1 MGSDAL
7 DIHTLMGLGPMAP
20 VANPYPLYK
29 RLRDDSP
36 VLEPTHTLD
45 TAVAG
50 NHRTVLVTR
59 YADVKACLADNETFG
74 SDIVNRTMG
83 LVMGPTIVGMNG
95 REHLKH
101 RTLITPSMTPRV
113 LKSDNLPQGI
123 EGIAHEYIDRF
134 VDAGSVDLHEA
145 FFFHFPLTVF
155 VSVLGLPAEDVDAV
169 HHTACDLCL
178 ITSDPEKGLA
188 ASEKLLEYF
197 TPIVEERRNNPSD
210 DILSKLIRAEVDG
223 ENLSDF
229 EIISFLRLLVLAG
242 AETTNHLLGSCFYQL
257 IRDRELMEQVRADR
271 GLVPTLIGETMR
283 WESPISTVVREALVD
298 TEIGGVEIE
307 KGVAVNLH
315 IGSAN
320 RDERKFEA
328 PDEFRLHRADN
339 DHISFGFGPHY
350 CAGSHLAKLEAEIGI
365 NTLLDRL
372 DDITPVA
379 GEPSD
384 IIGFAFRG
392 PDRVPVTFRKI
403 A

>member
-1 MGSDAL
+1 MGTDAL

-29 RLRDDSP
+29 RLRDESP
-36 VLEPTHTLD
+36 VLETSHTMD

-59 YADVKACLADNETFG
+59 YEDVKAVLGDNETFG

-113 LKSDNLPQGI
+113 LKGDNLPSGI
-123 EGIAHEYIDRF
+123 EDIAHEYIDRF
-134 VDAGSVDLHEA
+134 IDRGTADLHEE

-155 VSVLGLPAEDVDAV
+155 VSVLGLPAEDVDSV
-169 HHTACDLCL
+169 HRTACDLCL
-178 ITSDPEKGLA
+178 IASDPERGVI
-188 ASEKLLEYF
+188 ASEKLVEYL
-197 TPIVEERRNNPSD
+197 TPILQERRENLGD
-210 DILSKLIRAEVDG
+210 DILSKLILSEVDG
-223 ENLSDF
+223 EKLSDY

-242 AETTNHLLGSCFYQL
+242 AETTNHLLGSVFYQL
-257 IRDRELMEQVRADR
+257 IRDAALMEEVRADR
-271 GLVPTLIGETMR
+271 SLVPALISETMR
-283 WESPISTVVREALVD
+283 WESPISTVIRESLKD
-298 TEIGGVEIE
+298 TEIAGVPVEE
-307 KGVAVNLH
+307 GVAVQVH

-328 PDEFRLHRADN
+328 PDEFRLHRQDN
-339 DHISFGFGPHY
+339 DHISFGFGRHY
-350 CAGSHLAKLEAEIGI
+350 CAGSHLAKLEAEIGV

-372 DDITPVA
+372 DDITPIA

-392 PDRVPVTFRKI
+392 PDRVPVTFRKS